1 MTSEQRHE
9 LRYQRR
15 KAARAKAKSVKW
27 ADADNYEKVFTYGNL
42 YRAYKKC
49 RKNVA
54 WKASVQRYISQA
66 PLNVYDT
73 WVKLM
78 DGTYQSP
85 SFFEFYIYERG
96 KKRYIRSTIIG
107 ERVVQRCLCDNA
119 LVPVVGSTF
128 IHDNGACMKKKGY
141 DFAVKRLVCHLQ
153 RHIRKHGTG
162 GYILIGDLKSFF
174 DNIMHWAVLKL
185 LRKEF
190 SDLRVIGLSED
201 LIKQFDPDTPADKR
215 KGLGLGSQISQ
226 LLAPAVA
233 SYIDHYVKE
242 VLGIKGYGRYMDDF
256 YLIHE
261 DKEYLKYCKEQIAK
275 KCEELGMTLN
285 ERKTHII
292 KLTHGFT
299 FLKVRCYVTDT
310 GKIIRKIHP
319 TSITR
324 ERRKLKKFH
333 AKYLE
338 GKMTR
343 RDVWNSLQSWR
354 SHAERFSAHK
364 TINNMEILYAQL
376 FIQGGNPNEYT
387 LHQSPQGR
395 YGDCR
400 GSAPRSRICVQAG

>member
-15 KAARAKAKSVKW
+15 RVARAKAKSVKW
-27 ADADNYEKVFTYGNL
+27 ADADNYEKVFTYENL

-49 RKNVA
+49 RRNVA

-66 PLNVYDT
+66 PLQIYDT
-73 WVKLM
+73 WVKLN

-85 SFFEFYIYERG
+85 KFFEFDIYERG
-96 KKRYIRSTIIG
+96 KKRHIRSTIIG

-119 LVPVVGSTF
+119 LVPVIGSTF
-128 IHDNGACMKKKGY
+128 VHDNGACMKNKGY
-141 DFAVKRLVCHLQ
+141 DFAVNRLVCHLE
-153 RHIRKHGTG
+153 RYIRKHGTD

-174 DNIMHWAVLKL
+174 DNIMHWAVSKL
-185 LRKEF
+185 LRKEL
-190 SDLRVIGLSED
+190 SDLRLIGLSED
-201 LIKQFDPDTPADKR
+201 LIKQFDPDAPAESR

-233 SYIDHYVKE
+233 SYIDHFVKE
-242 VLGIKGYGRYMDDF
+242 VLRIKGYGRYMDDF

-261 DKEYLKYCKEQIAK
+261 DKEYLKYCKEEIRK
-275 KCEELGMTLN
+275 KCAELGMTLN
-285 ERKTHII
+285 ERKTQIV

-299 FLKVRCYVTDT
+299 FLKVRFYITDT

-319 TSITR
+319 ASVTR

-333 AKYLE
+333 LKWLE

-343 RDVWNSLQSWR
+343 RDVWNSLQSWC
-354 SHAERFSAHK
+354 SHAARFMAHY
-364 TINNMEILYAQL
+364 TVNNMITLYAQL
-376 FIQGGNPNEYT
+376 FIKGGNPHD
-387 LHQSPQGR
+387 LHQGSQGR
-395 YGDCR
+395 YGGCG
-400 GSAPRSRICVQAG
+400 GSPSLSRVCLQAG